1 MSEELQIFCVVFVIF
16 LWFMSA
22 WEALFQLSGGR
33 VRRVELKNRYLAAR
47 LEEWIE
53 HRKEYDIVFKILILF
68 FIALMATSAFALFSI
83 TSNDISPVL
92 MSFFVA
98 FKIFILIIVA
108 ETITR
113 VLLFRFDI
121 LILRIT
127 LPLIK
132 VMRYSVFYPVIFLME
147 KVDEKIERW
156 QTNPE
161 NDNIATAEDEIM
173 SLIDSVS
180 HEDEVKAIEEDEKR
194 MIRGIFNLD
203 DVPVKE
209 IMTPRI
215 DIVAL
220 PDDTSV
226 EETKE
231 KFVQSGYSRIPVY
244 TESIDEIK
252 GIIYAK
258 DFLDVKRIENK
269 KLSELTHKPIFI
281 PGSKAVGALLNEFK
295 KTGKHFAVIIDEFGG
310 TSGIVTFEDI
320 IENIVGE
327 IKDEYDTEEDVDPEP
342 VFLPDG
348 SLSMGARTLIEKVN
362 GLLNSDIPAGDD
374 IATIGGYICSVTGS
388 IPNTGDEIKIG
399 KNLLAAVQKADKRKI
414 ISVVLKRIENTDD

>member
-33 VRRVELKNRYLAAR
+33 VRRVESKNRQLAEK
-47 LEEWIE
+47 LDEWIE

-68 FIALMATSAFALFSI
+68 FIALMATFAFALFSVG
-83 TSNDISPVL
+83 TGSISPVL
-92 MSFFVA
+92 MAFFVA
-98 FKIFILIIVA
+98 FKIFVLIIVA

-113 VLLFRFDI
+113 FLLFRFDI

-132 VMRYSVFYPVIFLME
+132 IMRYSVFYPVIFLME

-156 QTNPE
+156 QTNPDN
-161 NDNIATAEDEIM
+161 NDVATAEDEIM
-173 SLIDSVS
+173 SLIDSIS

-220 PDDTSV
+220 PDTASI

-244 TESIDEIK
+244 SESIDEIK

-258 DFLDVKRIENK
+258 DFIDVRNK
-269 KLSELTHKPIFI
+269 KLNELSHKPIFI
-281 PGSKAVGALLNEFK
+281 PGSKAVGDLLNEFK

-310 TSGIVTFEDI
+310 TSGIVTLEDI

-348 SLSMGARTLIEKVN
+348 SLSMGARTPIEKVN
-362 GLLNSDIPAGDD
+362 ELLNSEIPEGDD
-374 IATIGGYICSVTGS
+374 IATIGGHICSVTGR
-388 IPNTGDEIKIG
+388 IPNVGEEIKIE
-399 KNLLAAVQKADKRKI
+399 KNITALIQKADKRKI
-414 ISVVLKRIENTDD
+414 ISVILKRSENIED